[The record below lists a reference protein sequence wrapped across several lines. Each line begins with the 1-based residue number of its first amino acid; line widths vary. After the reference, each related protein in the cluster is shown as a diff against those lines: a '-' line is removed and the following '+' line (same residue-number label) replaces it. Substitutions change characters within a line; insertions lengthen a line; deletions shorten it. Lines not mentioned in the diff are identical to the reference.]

1 MYQIFFALPFY
12 LWIILMICEV
22 TVEGISYVG
31 WTVFLVFVVYGAG
44 IRINMRD
51 KYKIEGNMVE
61 DFFASMQCT
70 DIFCQL
76 FPAAHSIWDTKG
88 VSWCKLN
95 Q

>member
-22 TVEGISYVG
+22 KVEGISYVG

-44 IRINMRD
+44 IRINMRE

-70 DIFCQL
+70 HIFC
-76 FPAAHSIWDTKG
+76 
-88 VSWCKLN
+88 
-95 Q
+95 

>member
-22 TVEGISYVG
+22 KVEGISYVG

-61 DFFASMQCT
+61 DFFASKQCKYFFIT
-70 DIFCQL
+70 VQ
-76 FPAAHSIWDTKG
+76 
-88 VSWCKLN
+88 
-95 Q
+95 